1 MEFNYKNKYSLKVIT
16 HRNPRLFPLEKKSNI
31 SQYESTQK

>member
-1 MEFNYKNKYSLKVIT
+1 MEFNYKNNIHFKSLRIEIQGC
-16 HRNPRLFPLEKKSNI
+16 FPWRKKSNI